1 MLEKNDAR
9 LQIISNE
16 TLDFLRNTQIITP
29 SIYSSIFSKNALKH
43 ELDIGDENKLTDMH
57 LDDKIEMCHNVHEKN
72 SNNVIQLS
80 DTTSKAISAIKEKD
94 EITLSQVLQE
104 TEQLREEIDS
114 LKEAVYKDEL
124 TRAYNRKWLYD
135 KLVNRNDDTLTLS
148 GTLVIIDLNFFK
160 LINDTYGHIVGDK
173 VLTFLSNQLQKTK
186 QNVVRYGGDEFIV
199 IYKETDAS
207 TALANIN
214 AIREKIIAKKL
225 KSADNT
231 FRVSFSIGAY
241 TFEEGA
247 YLSDIIELADKN
259 MYDDKV
265 KIKKRIPGID

>member
-199 IYKETDAS
+199 IYKDTDAS